1 MDQRLALLEAF
12 GIDAAVIFHFDE
24 GLAEASPAAFVTDW
38 LASGLGV
45 GGVVTGHDFTFG
57 HDRRGD
63 IALLD
68 RPCAD
73 MGIEAEAVPA
83 LADGGGVISSS
94 RLRAALKAGDIATAT
109 RLLTRHFTIAG
120 QVRHA
125 HQLSPTH
132 GLPPP

>member
-1 MDQRLALLEAF
+1 MFFLKQKSAYEMRISNWSSDVCSS
-12 GIDAAVIFHFDE
+12 DPCDE

-45 GGVVTGHDFTFG
+45 GGVVSSHDFTFG

-68 RPCAD
+68 RLCAD
-73 MGIEAEAVPA
+73 MGFEAEAVPA

-94 RLRAALKAGDIATAT
+94 RIRAALKAA
-109 RLLTRHFTIAG
+109 RKS
-120 QVRHA
+120 VV
-125 HQLSPTH
+125 
-132 GLPPP
+132 

>member
-45 GGVVTGHDFTFG
+45 GGVGTGNDFTFG
-57 HDRRGD
+57 HDRGGD
-63 IALLD
+63 IAILA

-73 MGIEAEAVPA
+73 MGIEAGAVP
-83 LADGGGVISSS
+83 GPEEQTSKFMS
-94 RLRAALKAGDIATAT
+94 RMRTSYAVFRWKK
-109 RLLTRHFTIAG
+109 
-120 QVRHA
+120 
-125 HQLSPTH
+125 
-132 GLPPP
+132 

>member
-68 RPCAD
+68 RLCAD

-94 RLRAALKAGDIATAT
+94 RIRRSEEHTSELQSLMRISYADFCLK
-109 RLLTRHFTIAG
+109 
-120 QVRHA
+120 QK
-125 HQLSPTH
+125 QTH
-132 GLPPP
+132 NTTP